1 MDQYFFYEQRARGTK
16 FKKMNIVINQNFY
29 QRAATLTPQAGWNRL
44 KLRLVDIMRQTRL
57 MGGGKYTVLG
67 IVKCCGL
74 GAQIAKKT
82 KSPAILFKAVG
93 LTFKSWITKM

>member
-1 MDQYFFYEQRARGTK
+1 
-16 FKKMNIVINQNFY
+16 
-29 QRAATLTPQAGWNRL
+29 
-44 KLRLVDIMRQTRL
+44 